1 MTQEE
6 NRMKYCERCGALL
19 KENGICPAC
28 GFLQQPTKQ
37 KKDRTALL
45 VVITIAVIL
54 LLCVVLFFTCIHL
67 FNRLWG
73 EGKQK
78 TVLMEERKVTEG
90 LLDDADGEKLP
101 EESTLP
107 EESRVPQDDFQT
119 PSGEGDGEWETEDS
133 YIGNG
138 LYEGTYDST
147 GENWKEEGQREDV
160 PYYSG
165 PYNDLK
171 DNLSY
176 QISFLTTYC
185 NTEDGHV
192 FIQVEYP
199 QITSGRKDEEYL
211 NGELYYEYEYFRDF
225 YMDYV
230 ADTMSEDGIFYFSSD
245 AYVTYMDEEILSV
258 VYSEKIRYQDGS
270 DYLSD
275 INFYCVNI
283 DLATGNILT
292 NTDILNLNDDFAV
305 DFREREISE
314 NGDGALTDY
323 TDQEILAMLKDEGT
337 LVLFYTP
344 MGLEVGLNLDGEIV
358 YVTYEDYMDYRNIF

>member
-1 MTQEE
+1 M
-6 NRMKYCERCGALL
+6 
-19 KENGICPAC
+19 
-28 GFLQQPTKQ
+28 KQ

-45 VVITIAVIL
+45 VGITIVVIL

-73 EGKQK
+73 EGKQEP
-78 TVLMEERKVTEG
+78 VLMEERKVTEG

-107 EESRVPQDDFQT
+107 EESRVPRDDFQT

-133 YIGNG
+133 YIGYG
-138 LYEGTYDST
+138 LQEGTYDST
-147 GENWKEEGQREDV
+147 GENRKEEGQREDV

-199 QITSGRKDEEYL
+199 QITSDREDEEYL

-323 TDQEILAMLKDEGT
+323 TDQEILAMLKDEDT

-358 YVTYEDYMDYRNIF
+358 YVTYEDYMDFRNIF

>member
-1 MTQEE
+1 MGQEE
-6 NRMKYCERCGALL
+6 NRMKYCERCGTLL

-28 GFLQQPTKQ
+28 GYAQQPKTQ

-45 VVITIAVIL
+45 VVITIVVIL

-73 EGKQK
+73 EGKQEP
-78 TVLMEERKVTEG
+78 VLMEERKVTEG
-90 LLDDADGEKLP
+90 LLDDADGAADT
-101 EESTLP
+101 S
-107 EESRVPQDDFQT
+107 D
-119 PSGEGDGEWETEDS
+119 
-133 YIGNG
+133 IGNG

-147 GENWKEEGQREDV
+147 SENWKEEGQREDV

-230 ADTMSEDGIFYFSSD
+230 ADTLSEDGTFYFSSD
-245 AYVTYMDEEILSV
+245 AYVTYMDEDILSV
-258 VYSEKIRYQDGS
+258 VYSEKVRYQDGS

-292 NTDILNLNDDFAV
+292 NTDILNLDDDFAV

-323 TDQEILAMLKDEGT
+323 SDQEVLAMLKDEGT

>member
-19 KENGICPAC
+19 NENGICPAC
-28 GFLQQPTKQ
+28 GFLQQPKKP

-73 EGKQK
+73 EGKQEP
-78 TVLMEERKVTEG
+78 VLMEERKVTEG
-90 LLDDADGEKLP
+90 LLDDA
-101 EESTLP
+101 
-107 EESRVPQDDFQT
+107 
-119 PSGEGDGEWETEDS
+119 SGAADASD
-133 YIGNG
+133 IGYG
-138 LYEGTYDST
+138 LQEGTYDST
-147 GENWKEEGQREDV
+147 SENWKEEGQREDV

-230 ADTMSEDGIFYFSSD
+230 ADTLSEDGTFYFSSD
-245 AYVTYMDEEILSV
+245 AYVTYMDEDILSV
-258 VYSEKIRYQDGS
+258 VYSEKVRYQDGS

-292 NTDILNLNDDFAV
+292 NTDILNLDDDFAV
-305 DFREREISE
+305 DFREREINE

-323 TDQEILAMLKDEGT
+323 TDQEILSMLKDEST

-344 MGLEVGLNLDGEIV
+344 MGLEVGLNLDGEVV

>member
-1 MTQEE
+1 MGQEE

-19 KENGICPAC
+19 NENGICPAC
-28 GFLQQPTKQ
+28 GFAQQPKKT

-54 LLCVVLFFTCIHL
+54 LLCAVLFFTCIHL

-73 EGKQK
+73 EGKQEP
-78 TVLMEERKVTEG
+78 VLMEERKVTEG
-90 LLDDADGEKLP
+90 LLDGESGAADGEKLP
-101 EESTLP
+101 EESH
-107 EESRVPQDDFQT
+107 VPQDDFQT
-119 PSGEGDGEWETEDS
+119 PSEEGDGEWKEDGS
-133 YIGNG
+133 YIGCG
-138 LYEGTYDST
+138 LYERTYDST
-147 GENWKEEGQREDV
+147 VENWWEEGQREDV

-171 DNLSY
+171 DDLSY
-176 QISFLTTYC
+176 QISFQTTYC
-185 NTEDGHV
+185 YTENGNV
-192 FIQVEYP
+192 AMEIEYP
-199 QITSGRKDEEYL
+199 QIISERKDVDYL
-211 NGELYYEYEYFRDF
+211 NEELYYEYEYFRDF
-225 YMDYV
+225 YMENV
-230 ADTMSEDGIFYFSSD
+230 ADTLSEDGIFFFFSD
-245 AYVTYMDEEILSV
+245 AYVTYMDEDILSV
-258 VYSEKIRYQDGS
+258 VYSEKIRYLDGS
-270 DYLSD
+270 DYLND

-292 NTDILNLNDDFAV
+292 NTDILNLDDDFAV

>member
-1 MTQEE
+1 MGQEE

-28 GFLQQPTKQ
+28 GYAQQPKTQ

-54 LLCVVLFFTCIHL
+54 ILCVVLFFTCIHL

-73 EGKQK
+73 EGKQEP
-78 TVLMEERKVTEG
+78 VLMEERKVTEG
-90 LLDDADGEKLP
+90 LLDDA
-101 EESTLP
+101 
-107 EESRVPQDDFQT
+107 
-119 PSGEGDGEWETEDS
+119 SGAAGTSD
-133 YIGNG
+133 IGNG

-147 GENWKEEGQREDV
+147 SENWKEEGQREDV

-230 ADTMSEDGIFYFSSD
+230 ADTLSEDGIFYFSSD
-245 AYVTYMDEEILSV
+245 AYVTYMDEDILSV
-258 VYSEKIRYQDGS
+258 VYSEKVRYQDGS

-292 NTDILNLNDDFAV
+292 NTDILNLDDDFAV

-358 YVTYEDYMDYRNIF
+358 YVTYEDYMDFRNIF

>member
-1 MTQEE
+1 MAAADETE
-6 NRMKYCERCGALL
+6 
-19 KENGICPAC
+19 
-28 GFLQQPTKQ
+28 
-37 KKDRTALL
+37 KDRTALL
-45 VVITIAVIL
+45 VGITIVVIL

-73 EGKQK
+73 EGKQEP
-78 TVLMEERKVTEG
+78 VLMEERKVTEG

-107 EESRVPQDDFQT
+107 EESRVPRDDFQT
-119 PSGEGDGEWETEDS
+119 PSGEGDGEWETGDS
-133 YIGNG
+133 YIGYG
-138 LYEGTYDST
+138 LQEGTYDST
-147 GENWKEEGQREDV
+147 GENRKEEGQREDV

-171 DNLSY
+171 DDLSY

-199 QITSGRKDEEYL
+199 QITSGREDEEYL

-225 YMDYV
+225 IWIMWR
-230 ADTMSEDGIFYFSSD
+230 TPCRRTESFIFFGCLCHLHGRRD
-245 AYVTYMDEEILSV
+245 FKRGVFR
-258 VYSEKIRYQDGS
+258 KIRYQDGS

-292 NTDILNLNDDFAV
+292 NTDILNLNDDLPWTSG
-305 DFREREISE
+305 RGR
-314 NGDGALTDY
+314 
-323 TDQEILAMLKDEGT
+323 
-337 LVLFYTP
+337 
-344 MGLEVGLNLDGEIV
+344 
-358 YVTYEDYMDYRNIF
+358 